1 MTSCAFPLTGAMKAK
16 WLEKR
21 CSSGQ
26 CLLLV
31 PAELCLLLVCVSHQ
45 FWWPFCEQKSVLI
58 SSLPALLPFLLQ
70 VESSSTE
77 PGSASSSSLPDV
89 LHITG
94 QLLCS
99 WQPAR
104 SSSRHF
110 LSCLAESQ
118 EDQETTGNLQ
128 EKITCVF
135 IKEKK
140 KQQTLP

>member
-1 MTSCAFPLTGAMKAK
+1 MTSCAFPLTDAMKAK

-31 PAELCLLLVCVSHQ
+31 PLELCLVLVCVSHQ

-58 SSLPALLPFLLQ
+58 SSLPTLLPFSLGHVKL
-70 VESSSTE
+70 SSSTE
-77 PGSASSSSLPDV
+77 PGSASPSSLPDV

-110 LSCLAESQ
+110 FSCLAESQ
-118 EDQETTGNLQ
+118 EDQETTENLQ

-135 IKEKK
+135 IKEKR
-140 KQQTLP
+140 TLP